1 MDEAGAVGRAW
12 NSCYRA
18 AELFKMLIYRI
29 FATLCDLSSDGPF
42 KILSRRL
49 AESGAKKTSFAILF
63 EFVSFF
69 SNLFI
74 KL

>member
-18 AELFKMLIYRI
+18 AELFKMLIYHS
-29 FATLCDLSSDGPF
+29 FATFPDLSSDGPF

-49 AESGAKKTSFAILF
+49 ADSGAKKTSFAILF

-69 SNLFI
+69 SSPFI